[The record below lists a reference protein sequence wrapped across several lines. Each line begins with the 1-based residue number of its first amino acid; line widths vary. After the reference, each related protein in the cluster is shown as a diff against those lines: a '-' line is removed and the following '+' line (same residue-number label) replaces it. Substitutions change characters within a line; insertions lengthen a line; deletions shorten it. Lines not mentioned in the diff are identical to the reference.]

1 MSNNDKREAFEAML
15 EEAAALGDVDQ
26 LRMMAEAADLRR
38 RAVVDRLRG
47 RVDRALDCER
57 LSERAV
63 ARAFPED
70 IGHVCRNCG
79 RNAYVPGVGC
89 PGCHWIDERDARA
102 FPKGGE

>member
-1 MSNNDKREAFEAML
+1 MTTDEKREIFAAML
-15 EEAAALGDVDQ
+15 DDAAARGDTDQ
-26 LRMMAEAADLRR
+26 LRMMAEAADMRR

-47 RVDRALDCER
+47 NGARALDCER

-89 PGCHWIDERDARA
+89 PGCHWIDDSE
-102 FPKGGE
+102 